1 VLQLCVVLP
10 LAQVNAAPEGWG
22 LCEDSWD
29 SLVMIG
35 SRPLLQLLL
44 LAYTGSLAAY
54 NICGMV
60 TTGEFNLACG
70 AVTGVSSPASMR
82 GVEHMCTCLL
92 SSRW

>member
-1 VLQLCVVLP
+1 MQTSLPFALQLCVVLP
-10 LAQVNAAPEGWG
+10 LAQVSAAPEGWG
-22 LCEDSWD
+22 LSEDSWD

-60 TTGEFNLACG
+60 TTGE
-70 AVTGVSSPASMR
+70 
-82 GVEHMCTCLL
+82 
-92 SSRW
+92 

>member
-1 VLQLCVVLP
+1 MCNVLINAWDAALLPMQTSLHFALQLCVVLP
-10 LAQVNAAPEGWG
+10 LAQVSAAPEGWG
-22 LCEDSWD
+22 LSEDSWD

-60 TTGEFNLACG
+60 TTGE
-70 AVTGVSSPASMR
+70 
-82 GVEHMCTCLL
+82 
-92 SSRW
+92 